1 MKKLLAIIAL
11 ALCGA
16 VSAFTVGQ
24 FSPIPGAEFTSPSGG
39 ALRKAEV
46 FSGVSGG
53 TAKLQR
59 ILSVDVFTNRVQIV
73 TNATGTLTVSV
84 WSNLTSHV
92 VYTNTV
98 DTMRNVF
105 TRYPYIMPSDTNLS
119 SSVTEL
125 ADVVTNSWPVYKE
138 TVSQTQT
145 IFDGT
150 LTGNVYS
157 NAPANVFLMQ
167 GDRLIFSGTS
177 ATNGWLRLIL
187 E

>member
-1 MKKLLAIIAL
+1 MKKLLAIFAL

-16 VSAFTVGQ
+16 VSAYTVGQ

-39 ALRKAEV
+39 ALHKAEV

-59 ILSVDVFTNRVQIV
+59 ILSVDVFTNAVEIFTTTQITHTVEFSNTV
-73 TNATGTLTVSV
+73 THLVFTNTYPTASGIVPSLHCVPLSSNTVEAVNAT
-84 WSNLTSHV
+84 
-92 VYTNTV
+92 
-98 DTMRNVF
+98 
-105 TRYPYIMPSDTNLS
+105 
-119 SSVTEL
+119 
-125 ADVVTNSWPVYKE
+125 TNSWPVYKE

-177 ATNGWLRLIL
+177 ATNGWLRLVL